1 MAEIKVNKIT
11 EDGKIA
17 VIDQKSEKTL
27 ATLKLPSDWEVK
39 EARINYQK
47 STLEIPYSI
56 KLFLEDKNGSNIV
69 IDSGD
74 SFASQGQVAYFHK
87 QIPHTLQHEFIT
99 VDKYLDE
106 YVHAYA
112 KQNNKPIRYK
122 EDLAIPL
129 HNYDRETDFIKHRT
143 SVEQETQ
150 SAAAASGGRIIING
164 LYCDSACRSYV
175 SDDMMV
181 VAYTREVGS
190 QASLTNLGMFGGDG
204 MNNMNNMIQELGGL
218 VKEAKDKSVAASKN
232 SDGGD
237 SLLSCWANNGLLG
250 DSLGNKGQ
258 SQPNRKVE
266 QPIIAERK
274 TENEE
279 PISSTPKEEDDSN
292 PVLFGRMNEPGQ
304 GEWLEWKAGPVFLL
318 VAPKERY
325 EEIVKKAYK
334 QICSSFKLSSEVV
347 REHQKLKE
355 RMEQEDN

>member
-1 MAEIKVNKIT
+1 MADIKVEKVT

-17 VIDQKSEKTL
+17 IIDQEKNKTL
-27 ATLKLPSDWEVK
+27 ATLKMPSDWKVK
-39 EARINYQK
+39 DATINHQK
-47 STLEIPYSI
+47 STLEIPYAI
-56 KLFLEDKNGSNIV
+56 KITLENGAGSNII

-74 SFASQGQVAYFHK
+74 SFASQGQVAYFHE

-106 YVHAYA
+106 YVRAYA

-175 SDDMMV
+175 SNDMMV

-204 MNNMNNMIQELGGL
+204 MNNMIKELGGL
-218 VKEAKDKSVAASKN
+218 IKEAKDKSVAASKN

-237 SLLSCWANNGLLG
+237 SLLSRIRRRIVAIVTGMLATALLIWA
-250 DSLGNKGQ
+250 
-258 SQPNRKVE
+258 
-266 QPIIAERK
+266 
-274 TENEE
+274 
-279 PISSTPKEEDDSN
+279 ISVT
-292 PVLFGRMNEPGQ
+292 VITVR
-304 GEWLEWKAGPVFLL
+304 
-318 VAPKERY
+318 
-325 EEIVKKAYK
+325 
-334 QICSSFKLSSEVV
+334 LSSEGPGLTIVTTEELPSDTIIV
-347 REHQKLKE
+347 DSTIEEMRFDK
-355 RMEQEDN
+355 

>member
-1 MAEIKVNKIT
+1 MADIKVEKVT

-17 VIDQKSEKTL
+17 IIDQEKNKTL
-27 ATLKLPSDWEVK
+27 ATLKMPSDWKVK
-39 EARINYQK
+39 DATINHQK
-47 STLEIPYSI
+47 STLEIPYAI
-56 KLFLEDKNGSNIV
+56 KITLENGAGSNII

-74 SFASQGQVAYFHK
+74 SFASQGQVAYFHE

-106 YVHAYA
+106 YVRAYA

-204 MNNMNNMIQELGGL
+204 MNNMIKELGGL
-218 VKEAKDKSVAASKN
+218 IKEAKDKSVAASKN

-237 SLLSCWANNGLLG
+237 SLLSRMADNGLLG

-279 PISSTPKEEDDSN
+279 PISNVPKEEDDSN

-318 VAPKERY
+318 VAPKEKY